1 MKVSVLG
8 LGMEGKNAVKALL
21 DYGNNVYASDLK
33 SNIDVTKFKPT
44 DLDLELGKHDFS
56 KIEMSDAIVLSP
68 SLWNKPIAKDIISK
82 KKLLSDVLNN
92 HKSIFTIGVTGTN
105 GKTTTCH
112 MISSILKKSGLNILL
127 GGNAGGGFEGYTKIV
142 LEASEHYY
150 DVIIVEICDMTLDYA
165 SHVFDLD
172 MVLVTN
178 IGYDHMDFHGTIEN
192 YRRSVC
198 KFLKG
203 KKQAVLNEN
212 DSMLVGCADC
222 ADETFFFGSDKLKLK
237 IFGTFNEENA
247 SGAFKVA
254 ELLGISPKLSKE
266 VLNNFNMVDGRTTR
280 INFNNTNIIIGKTDN
295 PHAAAAVFNEVKM
308 DVIIIGTP
316 REDENW
322 RYEIL
327 KEVSKYNPSIVVL
340 FPGLDHTTSTAKE
353 ILKSNGYDGVIYIV
367 KEVSEVVEFALKC
380 SKKHKN
386 IFIGGNGQKKITAI
400 QKALVDLLNSNI

>member
-21 DYGNNVYASDLK
+21 DYGNHVYASDLD
-33 SNIDVTKFKPT
+33 SNIDIAEFKHA

-56 KIEMSDAIVLSP
+56 KIDVSDAIVLSP
-68 SLWNKPIAKDIISK
+68 SLWNKPISKGIISK
-82 KKLLSDVLNN
+82 KKLLSDVLND

-112 MISSILKKSGLNILL
+112 MIDSILKKSGLNVLL
-127 GGNAGGGFEGYTKIV
+127 GGNAGGGFEGYTKLV
-142 LEASEHYY
+142 LEASKHQY
-150 DVIIVEICDMTLDYA
+150 DIIVVEICDMTLDYA

-178 IGYDHMDFHGTIEN
+178 IGYDHMDFHGTLEN

-203 KKQAVLNEN
+203 KKQAVLNEK
-212 DSMLVGCADC
+212 DSMLVGCANC
-222 ADETFFFGSDKLKLK
+222 ADETFFYGSRKLKLK
-237 IFGTFNEENA
+237 LFGTFNEENA

-254 ELLGISPKLSKE
+254 ELLGISPKLSIE
-266 VLNNFNMVDGRTTR
+266 VLNNFNMVDGRTIS

-295 PHAAAAVFNEVKM
+295 SHAAAAVFNEVKM

-322 RYEIL
+322 RYDIL
-327 KEVSKYNPSIVVL
+327 KEVSNFNPPIVIL
-340 FPGLDHTTSTAKE
+340 FPGLDSTTGTAKE
-353 ILKSNGYDGVIYIV
+353 ILRSNGYDGIIYIV
-367 KEVSEVVEFALKC
+367 KEVSEVVKLTLKC
-380 SKKHKN
+380 TEKHQN

-400 QKALVDLLNSNI
+400 QKALLSISNSNI